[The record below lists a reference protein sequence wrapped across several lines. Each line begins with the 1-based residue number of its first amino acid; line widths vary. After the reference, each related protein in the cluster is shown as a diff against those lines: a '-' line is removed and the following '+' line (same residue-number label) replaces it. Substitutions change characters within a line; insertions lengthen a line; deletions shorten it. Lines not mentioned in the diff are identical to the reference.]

1 MRNESMFAR
10 RPLVKTPGSASA
22 NARPY
27 GSLPRHTADGYA
39 PAVSEFQ
46 LSHSMAPPTG
56 DGRGRPLVPA
66 DGIDQTPGSVQSVDR
81 ALTILKLLAADGEL
95 GVTEIAGLIGVHKS
109 TASRLL
115 GTLEAHDLAEQLPDR
130 GRYRLGVGVLRLAG
144 ATRTRLDIVHQS
156 RPVTVA
162 LAAEVGETVN
172 VVILSGTET
181 LYLDQV
187 AGPSALQIHNWV
199 GRRNPVH
206 ATANGRVLL
215 AHASPAQADAVL
227 AAALTPSGRLRA
239 LTPHTITD
247 RAALADSLEAVRRQG
262 YSVAV
267 DELEIGLTAVAA
279 PIRGMDGSVIASLSV
294 SGPSFRLEPGRIAA
308 TVAAVKSAAVA
319 VSERMGYLAPSV
331 RRRD

>member
-1 MRNESMFAR
+1 MSDFN
-10 RPLVKTPGSASA
+10 RPQPSAPSAKSPERAKRPGRALVT
-22 NARPY
+22 
-27 GSLPRHTADGYA
+27 D
-39 PAVSEFQ
+39 
-46 LSHSMAPPTG
+46 PPS
-56 DGRGRPLVPA
+56 
-66 DGIDQTPGSVQSVDR
+66 GSVQSVDR

-144 ATRTRLDIVHQS
+144 ATRARLDIVHQS
-156 RPVTVA
+156 RPVTLA

-187 AGPSALQIHNWV
+187 AGTSALQIHNWI

-215 AHASPAQADAVL
+215 AHASPAEAEAVL

-239 LTPHTITD
+239 LTTNTITD
-247 RAALADSLEAVRRQG
+247 RSALAASLEAVRRQG
-262 YSVAV
+262 YSVAI
-267 DELEIGLTAVAA
+267 DELEVGLTAVAA
-279 PIRGMDGSVIASLSV
+279 PIRGMDGLVIASLSV
-294 SGPSFRLEPGRIAA
+294 SGPSFRLEPGRIATVISA
-308 TVAAVKSAAVA
+308 VKVAAADI
-319 VSERMGYLAPSV
+319 SERMGYQAPTS
-331 RRRD
+331 RHRS

>member
-1 MRNESMFAR
+1 MR
-10 RPLVKTPGSASA
+10 
-22 NARPY
+22 
-27 GSLPRHTADGYA
+27 HGYA
-39 PAVSEFQ
+39 PVMSESEPQ
-46 LSHSMAPPTG
+46 ISSAP
-56 DGRGRPLVPA
+56 DNRSAGRGHRNGRA
-66 DGIDQTPGSVQSVDR
+66 SSTDSGAGSVQSVDR

-109 TASRLL
+109 TVSRLL

-156 RPVTVA
+156 RPVTLA

-187 AGPSALQIHNWV
+187 AGPSALQIHNWI

-215 AHASPAQADAVL
+215 AHASAAEAESVL
-227 AAALTPSGRLRA
+227 AAALMPSGRLRP
-239 LTPHTITD
+239 LTGNTITD
-247 RAALADSLEAVRRQG
+247 RSSLIVSLETARRQG
-262 YSVAV
+262 FSVAI

-279 PIRGMDGSVIASLSV
+279 PIRGVDGSVIASLSV
-294 SGPSFRLEPGRIAA
+294 SGPSFRLQPERISIVVEAVK
-308 TVAAVKSAAVA
+308 VAAAAI
-319 VSERMGYLAPSV
+319 SQRMGYLAPTT
-331 RRRD
+331 RRG